1 MAHGTGHLSHW
12 PIRAQRTWCPSV
24 VWCHREHRQFAG
36 VAHIDLCVNSWK
48 ADRLWKCDG
57 GDSCAGLSVFQAM
70 GMLLF
75 QFDSVAEGSP
85 MSWLFQAPS
94 GQETGSNFVISE
106 PTLPPCILIH
116 KSGIYL
122 KENVSGGL
130 PVPTLC
136 LGVSHQHHTQN
147 VLSPLSVLQN
157 RT

>member
-1 MAHGTGHLSHW
+1 MV
-12 PIRAQRTWCPSV
+12 PICCVVSQRAQTV
-24 VWCHREHRQFAG
+24 AG

-75 QFDSVAEGSP
+75 QFESVAEGSP
-85 MSWLFQAPS
+85 MSWLHQAPS

-106 PTLPPCILIH
+106 PTLPSCILIH